1 VIVPFLSME
10 VPCGFSKRVRNG
22 GIIGD
27 RVGAIRE
34 KGRILDGNVESGLDH
49 KFRAP
54 RW

>member
-1 VIVPFLSME
+1 MV
-10 VPCGFSKRVRNG
+10 

-27 RVGAIRE
+27 RVGAIRGKCRIVDE
-34 KGRILDGNVESGLDH
+34 KVESGLEC